1 MDSRAWDYAQFKSAF
16 FLKTGLDLDRYKDK
30 QMERR
35 IRQLMERKNKP
46 GFRHFYEY
54 LVKNPSDMQFFLSYL
69 TINTSEFF
77 RDQVVYAKIKNEI
90 FPELLKTYGHEL
102 KIWSAGCSIGAEP
115 YTLSIVLDTLKA
127 LHRVQIIGTD
137 IDKKALQEA
146 KRGTYRGKYLDK
158 MSRDL
163 IQRYF
168 LKEGEDYRIKPVI
181 QSSVTFKHHNLLRDS
196 PLYGCHLI
204 LCRNV
209 FIYFKPEAQ
218 DFFLQRFAAALKAG
232 GYLVIGSAEY
242 ISNPEKYQLKKR
254 FNTIY
259 RKTTG

>member
-1 MDSRAWDYAQFKSAF
+1 
-16 FLKTGLDLDRYKDK
+16 
-30 QMERR
+30 
-35 IRQLMERKNKP
+35 
-46 GFRHFYEY
+46 
-54 LVKNPSDMQFFLSYL
+54 MQFFLSYL

-77 RDQVVYAKIKNEI
+77 RDQVVFATLKKEI
-90 FPELLKTYGHEL
+90 FPELLKKYGNGL

-115 YTLSIVLDTLKA
+115 YTLAIILDTLKA
-127 LHRVQIIGTD
+127 LYRAQIIGTD

-146 KRGTYRGKYLDK
+146 KKGIYSGKYLDK
-158 MSRDL
+158 MPQDL

-168 LKEGEDYRIKPVI
+168 FKEGEVYRIKPEI
-181 QSSVTFKHHNLLRDS
+181 QSSIIFKHHNLLRDS

-209 FIYFKPEAQ
+209 FIYFKPETQ

-242 ISNPEKYQLKKR
+242 ISNPQKYMLKKR

-259 RKTTG
+259 QKIIE